1 MNTQKNRSG
10 YGVGLYGDSIR
21 IHFANDCVVASMS
34 QDLASIK
41 KIEVDDLQMPISW
54 GHRAQ
59 LGRQNFETKQ
69 QAVDYL
75 NSLSSMSYED
85 KVKAIKEFNNMKR
98 ILSEV

>member
-1 MNTQKNRSG
+1 VAFSIYVLRERG
-10 YGVGLYGDSIR
+10 GLSD
-21 IHFANDCVVASMS
+21 
-34 QDLASIK
+34 
-41 KIEVDDLQMPISW
+41 
-54 GHRAQ
+54 RAQ